1 MAKEPKT
8 AATVPEVEEVSLVG
22 RADLASWQERLAPYD
37 LEPIERD
44 GAAQV
49 IIVASALRWGFRFR
63 ELSVTIAARPTGAAE
78 ELEPLS
84 EVDDEG
90 FDAAA
95 EEEAAIGGVFFAEG
109 FQTSRIYTLCER
121 WFFRTPYVHAALD
134 LSLEPASITLRR
146 RGNTLLDIRAGA
158 RERVQSS
165 TGTRDWSAPIYL
177 PEVSLLGKR
186 ADRSKRYFRGAIAGE
201 AIVMPFRD
209 DLDRFTLGAD
219 ERHPTFE
226 ALMKSEF
233 QPLEWVV
240 RSNAVHVRSKTAMRV
255 TPPAPVPA

>member
-22 RADLASWQERLAPYD
+22 RADLAIWRERLAPYD
-37 LEPIERD
+37 LVPIERD

-63 ELSVTIAARPTGAAE
+63 ELSLTIAARPTGAAPE
-78 ELEPLS
+78 VSPEAEL
-84 EVDDEG
+84 DDEG
-90 FDAAA
+90 FGA
-95 EEEAAIGGVFFAEG
+95 EESEIGGVFFAEA

-121 WFFRTPYVHAALD
+121 VFFRTPYVHSAIELALD
-134 LSLEPASITLRR
+134 PAQITLRR

-177 PEVSLLGKR
+177 PEISLWGKR
-186 ADRSKRYFRGAIAGE
+186 ARKSRRYFRGAIAGE
-201 AIVMPFRD
+201 AIVMPYRE
-209 DLDRFTLGAD
+209 DLDQLTLGSD
-219 ERHPTFE
+219 DRHPTFE

-233 QPLEWVV
+233 KPLEWVI
-240 RSNAVHVRSKTAMRV
+240 RSNAVHVRSKTAWRV
-255 TPPAPVPA
+255 TPPEPVPA